1 MIVAGVL
8 LVTILWLLIYQ
19 FKDRF
24 MRAYGA
30 FFLVLLFFVVN
41 KGSLNQ
47 LAFFSQDALSPISL
61 LRWLTLGVLVVVSLR
76 IRKPAS
82 FRVDVL
88 LATLASLFLL
98 DIMLSTLYAEDTS
111 YSFMR
116 ALSFVLMAIAIFIGF
131 VFFLHLR
138 THCLSFFRL
147 HYYTALCLFPTAM
160 LLHLTGLHE
169 YGAAVVMGQYA
180 GPFSNQNLF
189 GIFSALVAPYVLF
202 HWRMEATTRLRW
214 WLDLGLLAVI
224 LIGLWLSNSRGGLL
238 ATLIA
243 VSSYFFVVNL
253 ESRLKIIALSI
264 CAALLFTF
272 FPKLQSSA
280 VSFIRKDTAERAEVK
295 NVAEQFYE
303 ERRYNMWVGV
313 FPLYWKEKMTGYG
326 FASSHLLT
334 FAFTSDKEAGR
345 HVHNSY
351 LELFGD
357 LGLPG
362 ITLLLL
368 ILYRV
373 IAHGLTL
380 IHREASGLE
389 RNINAVFIAIFAA
402 GAVNAVFESWMFS
415 VGNLISLMFWGP
427 VAGIVAQWAWGRQ
440 AVSEPL
446 LVAKANGEY
455 AGAGLRPQ
463 LGRERAGEAG

>member
-1 MIVAGVL
+1 MIVAVVL
-8 LVTILWLLIYQ
+8 LVMMLWLLSYRLR
-19 FKDRF
+19 DRV

-47 LAFFSQDALSPISL
+47 LSFFSQDAFSPISL
-61 LRWLTLGVLVVVSLR
+61 LRWLTLGVLVTVSLR
-76 IRKPAS
+76 MRKPGS

-88 LATLASLFLL
+88 LSVLAGLLLL
-98 DIMLSTLYAEDTS
+98 DILLSTLYAEDIS

-116 ALSFVLMAIAIFIGF
+116 ALSFVLMAIAIFTGL

-138 THCLSFFRL
+138 TNCLNFIRL
-147 HYYTALCLFPTAM
+147 HYYAALGLFPTAM
-160 LLHLTGLHE
+160 FLHLTGLHE

-189 GIFSALVAPYVLF
+189 GIFSALVTPYVLF
-202 HWRMEATTRLRW
+202 HWRMEAVTRWQRC
-214 WLDLGLLAVI
+214 LDTGLLAVI

-243 VSSYFFVVNL
+243 VSTYFFVVSL

-264 CAALLFTF
+264 CAVSLFTF
-272 FPKLQSSA
+272 FPRLQSSV

-326 FASSHLLT
+326 FASAHLLT
-334 FAFTSDKEAGR
+334 FAFTNDKEAGR

-373 IAHGLTL
+373 AAHSLTL
-380 IHREASGLE
+380 IHREANGLE
-389 RNINAVFIAIFAA
+389 RNINAVYIAIFAA

-440 AVSEPL
+440 TISEPA
-446 LVAKANGEY
+446 LVAKVKNEY
-455 AGAGLRPQ
+455 AGIGLQPQ
-463 LGRERAGEAG
+463 LSRKRAGETG

>member
-8 LVTILWLLIYQ
+8 LATILWLLIYRL
-19 FKDRF
+19 KDRF
-24 MRAYGA
+24 IRAYGA
-30 FFLVLLFFVVN
+30 FFFVLLFFVVN
-41 KGSLNQ
+41 KGSLDQ
-47 LAFFSQDALSPISL
+47 LAFFSQDALSPMSL

-76 IRKPAS
+76 MRRPGS

-88 LATLASLFLL
+88 LAVLASLFLL

-116 ALSFVLMAIAIFIGF
+116 ALSFVLMAIAVFTGF

-138 THCLSFFRL
+138 TNCLNFFRL
-147 HYYTALCLFPTAM
+147 HYYITLCLLPTAM
-160 LLHLTGLHE
+160 LLHLAGLHE

-189 GIFSALVAPYVLF
+189 GIFSALVTPYVIF
-202 HWRMEATTRLRW
+202 HWQVEAVTKWQRYF
-214 WLDLGLLAVI
+214 DAGLLLAT
-224 LIGLWLSNSRGGLL
+224 LTGLWLSNSRGGLL
-238 ATLIA
+238 AMLVAIA
-243 VSSYFFVVNL
+243 SYFFVVNL
-253 ESRLKIIALSI
+253 ESRLKILTLSI
-264 CAALLFTF
+264 CAVLLLAF
-272 FPKLQSSA
+272 FPKLQGNA
-280 VSFIRKDTAERAEVK
+280 ISFIRKDTAERAEVK

-303 ERRYNMWVGV
+303 ERRYSMWAGV

-334 FAFTSDKEAGR
+334 FAFTADKEAGR

-373 IAHGLTL
+373 VAHGLTL
-380 IHREASGLE
+380 LHRRDNALQ
-389 RNINAVFIAIFAA
+389 RNINAVFIAVFAA

-427 VAGIVAQWAWGRQ
+427 VAGIVAQWAWSRR
-440 AVSEPL
+440 
-446 LVAKANGEY
+446 LVFDHVLVTGAKSEY
-455 AGAGLRPQ
+455 ASGGYQPQ
-463 LGRERAGEAG
+463 LGHE